1 MNLTSSTNGSYVK
14 RTDDVENGNV
24 DTHVHFDHSES
35 QAGIVSVYVLVS
47 ILVGSGVIIFVF
59 LLVYRC
65 VTRKKNVQSRCCTG
79 KFRDCLLAMC
89 DNSTGHSTSDHV
101 TGSKSGNETPDCGI
115 CENDTAIF
123 GCNRET
129 EPQTPD
135 SQSASDLLLVL
146 QTSYSGNDDECK
158 QCKLNP
164 GDVRWLTLSNLNI
177 TTYNFCT
184 SLLCH
189 HEFEWWNLNFT
200 IYRYVEKGTM
210 PETPSKTTWWR
221 IRFPCLLKIN
231 KTFITI

>member
-1 MNLTSSTNGSYVK
+1 MNLTSSANGSYVK
-14 RTDDVENGNV
+14 RTDVVQNDNV

-47 ILVGSGVIIFVF
+47 VLVGSGVIIFVF
-59 LLVYRC
+59 LLVYRF
-65 VTRKKNVQSRCCTG
+65 VMRKKNVQSRCCTG

-89 DNSTGHSTSDHV
+89 DNSTAHSTSDHV

-123 GCNRET
+123 GCSRET

-146 QTSYSGNDDECK
+146 QTSYSGKEDECE
-158 QCKLNP
+158 QCALNS

-184 SLLCH
+184 SILRHLQ
-189 HEFEWWNLNFT
+189 FEWWNLNFT
-200 IYRYVEKGTM
+200 IYRYVGKV
-210 PETPSKTTWWR
+210 PETPSKTNRWR
-221 IRFPCLLKIN
+221 IRLLSLCLLKIN